1 MSLVET
7 NWLEKNINN
16 VKIIEMDIRIA
27 AKAEAV
33 IKNFT
38 IFSIGRVIVCVS
50 WLRRWFSF
58 SII

>member
-1 MSLVET
+1 
-7 NWLEKNINN
+7 
-16 VKIIEMDIRIA
+16 MDIRIA

-38 IFSIGRVIVCVS
+38 IFSIGRVIVFVS
-50 WLRRWFSF
+50 WSRRLFTL

>member
-1 MSLVET
+1 
-7 NWLEKNINN
+7 
-16 VKIIEMDIRIA
+16 MDIRIA

-38 IFSIGRVIVCVS
+38 IFSIGRVIVFVS